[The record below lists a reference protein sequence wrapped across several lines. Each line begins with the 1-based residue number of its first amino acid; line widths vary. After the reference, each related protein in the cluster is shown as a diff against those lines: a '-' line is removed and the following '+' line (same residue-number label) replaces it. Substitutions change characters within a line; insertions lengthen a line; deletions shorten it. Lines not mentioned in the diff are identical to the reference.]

1 MTSIIDDPQALSDE
15 DLQAAISALL
25 DEASRRN
32 AIATIPLQIADD
44 IAAWQDMNG
53 TTAARRQNPDGSW
66 PTWTQPTSALDAYR
80 EGDHVTWRGT
90 VWVSLHDV
98 NVARPDMSGWLSD
111 DTPGGDDAPLPA
123 EWVQP
128 EGAHDAYATGDRV
141 TYRGAVWESLIDA
154 NVWTPDAY
162 PAGWDKVAP

>member
-44 IAAWQDMNG
+44 IAAWQDMRGITEN
-53 TTAARRQNPDGSW
+53 RRQNPDGSW

-80 EGDHVTWRGT
+80 EGD
-90 VWVSLHDV
+90 
-98 NVARPDMSGWLSD
+98 
-111 DTPGGDDAPLPA
+111 
-123 EWVQP
+123 
-128 EGAHDAYATGDRV
+128 RV
-141 TYRGAVWESLIDA
+141 THRGAVWESLIDA

-162 PAGWDKVAP
+162 PGGWDKVTP